1 MLWVLLQHLVVFIK
15 YKQWPLRW
23 PLTTQLNCDIIYTM
37 NSKEFSL
44 EIEKIVQ
51 AKRGISYMDAVLKY
65 CDDNEID
72 PGSVG
77 SLISKPLKD
86 KIAIEAQNLNYLPK
100 TGQLP
105 V

>member
-1 MLWVLLQHLVVFIK
+1 M
-15 YKQWPLRW
+15 
-23 PLTTQLNCDIIYTM
+23 IYYIM

-44 EIEKIVQ
+44 QIEQIV
-51 AKRGISYMDAVLKY
+51 KERKGISHMDAVLLY
-65 CDDNEID
+65 CEQNDID
-72 PGSVG
+72 PSTVAP
-77 SLISKPLKD
+77 LLTKTLKD

>member
-1 MLWVLLQHLVVFIK
+1 
-15 YKQWPLRW
+15 
-23 PLTTQLNCDIIYTM
+23 M

-51 AKRGISYMDAVLKY
+51 EKKGISYMDAILKY
-65 CDDNEID
+65 CEENELD
-72 PGSVG
+72 PGTVAPM
-77 SLISKPLKD
+77 ITKTLKD
-86 KIAIEAQNLNYLPK
+86 KITIEAQNLNYLPK